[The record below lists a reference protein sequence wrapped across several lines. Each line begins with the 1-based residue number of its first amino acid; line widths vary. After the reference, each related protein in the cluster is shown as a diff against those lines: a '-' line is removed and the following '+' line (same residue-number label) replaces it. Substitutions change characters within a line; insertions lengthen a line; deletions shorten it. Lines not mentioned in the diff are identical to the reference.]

1 MQTVTDSLIEINPS
15 KENLWHHRYG
25 HLGVENLKKL
35 AKDNLVEDFHFI
47 FFQRRFCFVSH
58 A

>member
-1 MQTVTDSLIEINPS
+1 MHTFTDSLIEINPS
-15 KENLWHHRYG
+15 KEDLWHHRYG

-47 FFQRRFCFVSH
+47 FFKGDFVL
-58 A
+58 